1 MNLRA
6 TYVSLGA
13 RSPCK
18 YVCLVSLL
26 KNSMYIMSFET
37 ASDTHREG
45 RYLSTLPSQLT
56 ELFTYVINSQ
66 VALEWVGK
74 ELEFLNF

>member
-6 TYVSLGA
+6 FYVSLGA

-18 YVCLVSLL
+18 YVCLVSWL
-26 KNSMYIMSFET
+26 KNSTYIMSFET
-37 ASDTHREG
+37 ASDTLREG
-45 RYLSTLPSQLT
+45 QYLSTLPSQLT
-56 ELFTYVINSQ
+56 ELFAHVINSQ
-66 VALEWVGK
+66 VALEGVEK